1 MSGKKN
7 FTWKI
12 KIINFKNSDFC
23 KLLRLPIS
31 PIFNFQNSI
40 ISFGYVDFYAK
51 IFLILYPWSWNSIT
65 GNAIMSRLLL
75 TSWIVKAREDL
86 SRRPQ
91 INKNDGHILLQLC
104 FTTCSWTLEV
114 FSLAVQLFIVDS
126 IMQPWGQ
133 LVSDNYY
140 TMINCRDMVCFQW
153 KGNNI
158 CQFKSLVSNINNIGW

>member
-1 MSGKKN
+1 MIVAYLCSSIYQIKSLPCTVKQHVFIKFCENMS
-7 FTWKI
+7 
-12 KIINFKNSDFC
+12 S
-23 KLLRLPIS
+23 
-31 PIFNFQNSI
+31 
-40 ISFGYVDFYAK
+40 
-51 IFLILYPWSWNSIT
+51 
-65 GNAIMSRLLL
+65 LLL
-75 TSWIVKAREDL
+75 TSWIVRAREDL

-158 CQFKSLVSNINNIGW
+158 CQFKSLVSNINNIAALSMHIVNFPSKRAPILCKHTCIC

>member
-1 MSGKKN
+1 MIVAYLCSSIYQIKSLPCTVKQHVFIKFCENMS
-7 FTWKI
+7 
-12 KIINFKNSDFC
+12 S
-23 KLLRLPIS
+23 
-31 PIFNFQNSI
+31 
-40 ISFGYVDFYAK
+40 
-51 IFLILYPWSWNSIT
+51 
-65 GNAIMSRLLL
+65 LLL